1 MSPTT
6 EEMAAAHGWE
16 HPKDVNS
23 RAQLTALA
31 KPYRPDLVKA
41 PAQGKYGSYVSH
53 YVANQKALAI
63 LGPHSFELVNL
74 IRGENNRVEGCT
86 ARLTA
91 EIDGRTVSITEVGDC
106 EQPTNWKTDGARA
119 KDALSDAYKR
129 CLMRLGSGLHLYVKA
144 DEAPYFLY
152 DYLTKGAEE

>member
-74 IRGENNRVEGCT
+74 IRGENN
-86 ARLTA
+86 
-91 EIDGRTVSITEVGDC
+91 GRTVSITEVGDC